1 MSASLNTTGIT
12 ERQLVTFR
20 LGEDEF
26 GTDIMDVR
34 EIIRVP
40 VITKVPNAAEY
51 VEGACNL
58 RGNIL
63 PIIDGRTKFNLERKE
78 KDENNRVLVIDVE
91 GKAIGI
97 IVDKV
102 SEVMRVATSEIEEAP
117 PIVKNVDSDFLDG
130 VVKLENGERLIIL
143 LDVVK
148 ALIVNNTEKELN
160 NDHDKSVKNNSESV
174 SEAEDKSIDEEQLVT
189 FLLDQEE
196 YAIEIMMVKEI
207 IRVPQIVKVPNC
219 EAYIEGVL
227 SLRDDL
233 LPIINLRTY
242 FGMGPTEINDRSRIL
257 VVDMG
262 NFTAGIMADKVSE
275 VLRIPKNAIQPP
287 LKFSAQS
294 GEQLK
299 GIAKLSNGKR
309 MIFILEPSKIISAD
323 ILDAIIVN
331 DDTDDQN
338 SDGQNAD
345 DQNTDGQ
352 NAERQILDE
361 AQFVTFKID
370 DEEYGIKIDN
380 VQEINRM
387 TEVTKIP
394 NGPYYIEGIVNLRGN
409 IIPALDL
416 RRLFKLSEKQ
426 LTDATRIIIA
436 DFNGKRTGIIVDSV
450 SEVLRFEKKL
460 IEAPTEILSN
470 GIDSD
475 YIEGVGKLDDGNR
488 MILILDVGK
497 VLRFS

>member
-1 MSASLNTTGIT
+1 MRASINNSDVT

-26 GTDIMDVR
+26 GTDIMDVK

-40 VITKVPNAAEY
+40 VITKVPNAPVY

-63 PIIDGRTKFNLERKE
+63 PIIDGRTKFSLERKE
-78 KDENNRVLVIDVE
+78 KDENSRVLVIDVE
-91 GKAIGI
+91 GTATGI

-117 PIVKNVDSDFLDG
+117 QIVKNIDSDFLDG
-130 VVKLENGERLIIL
+130 VVKLDNGQRLVML

-148 ALIVNNTEKELN
+148 ALIVNNTDKEQQN
-160 NDHDKSVKNNSESV
+160 GHDESVKNNSTPV

-189 FLLDQEE
+189 FQLDQEE

-207 IRVPQIVKVPNC
+207 IRVPQMVKVPNC

-242 FGMGPTEINDRSRIL
+242 FGMGHTEINDRSRIL

-262 NFTAGIMADKVSE
+262 NFTAGIMVDKVSE
-275 VLRIPKNAIQPP
+275 VLRIPKNSIQPS

-323 ILDAIIVN
+323 IRDQIIAN
-331 DDTDDQN
+331 DDIFE
-338 SDGQNAD
+338 QNAD
-345 DQNTDGQ
+345 GLYS
-352 NAERQILDE
+352 ERQMLDE
-361 AQFVTFKID
+361 EQLVTFKID
-370 DEEYGIKIDN
+370 EEEYGIKIDN

-416 RRLFKLSEKQ
+416 RRLFKLSEKK

-460 IEAPTEILSN
+460 IEVPTEILSS
-470 GIDSD
+470 GVDSD
-475 YIEGVGKLDDGNR
+475 YIEGVGKLDDGKR
-488 MILILDVGK
+488 MILILDIGK
-497 VLRFS
+497 VLSFI